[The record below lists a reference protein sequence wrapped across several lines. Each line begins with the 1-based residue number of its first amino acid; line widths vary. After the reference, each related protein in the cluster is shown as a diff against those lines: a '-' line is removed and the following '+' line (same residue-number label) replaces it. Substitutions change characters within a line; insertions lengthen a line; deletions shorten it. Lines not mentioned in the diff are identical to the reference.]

1 MQKIGQKICVV
12 GLGYVGLPLAIALS
26 KKFDLV
32 GFDISADRILE
43 LKNGTDNTNE
53 IQSEELLSCDI
64 SFTNNV
70 KDISDANF
78 YIVTVPTPVDS
89 DKKPD
94 ISMLVS
100 ASEII
105 SKNLVKGDI
114 VVYESTV
121 YPGATE
127 EICIPILETNSKLK
141 FNKDFYVGYS
151 PERINPGDKQRTID
165 KIVKVV
171 SASNDKALKIIN
183 SVYSSII
190 DAGTYPVDSIK
201 VAEAAKVIENTQ
213 RDINIALIN
222 EFAKIFNLLD
232 IDTEEVLK
240 AAETKWNF
248 IPFRPGLVGGHC
260 IGVDPYYLTYKSE
273 ALGYKPEMILSGR
286 ELNDGMAS
294 YIADQIS
301 ELMLKKQI
309 NIKGSDILIFGYSF
323 KENCNDV
330 RNTKIKDL
338 FNYLLALGANVSIFD
353 PHVNNTGADLENI
366 NFIDI
371 PEEGCERFDAII
383 LSVNHKE
390 FKDLGINKI
399 RSYLKVKSFIYD
411 LKYIFSKEL
420 TDYRL

>member
-353 PHVNNTGADLENI
+353 PHVNNTRADLKNI